1 MSLNIVRDTVTNCIK
16 LGLLLLPLLLTG
28 CAGKMAETTVETMF
42 DSSGKVIT
50 ETTTTIAEAS
60 VKKEEAVHKT
70 LQQYLSV
77 IASTGMR
84 MGWQQVEETHFYPG
98 MSAPVTVVKH
108 MPTFS
113 YVDPSSIQKL
123 PTAPSEHP
131 VWRVGGQALETV
143 AKYGMIGYGIHE
155 VSGVLAAGINGA
167 GGNYYSSSNSSSMST
182 DHSVSDS
189 HNIADSSDN
198 SNTDNSTT
206 DNSDRSTTDNSDRST
221 TDNSVGPVDNSVGPV
236 DNSTGPVDNSTQSAA
251 AQEVIE

>member
-1 MSLNIVRDTVTNCIK
+1 MRYL
-16 LGLLLLPLLLTG
+16 LLLLPLLLTS
-28 CAGKMAETTVETMF
+28 CAGKMSETTVETMF
-42 DSSGKVIT
+42 DNSGRVIT

-70 LQQYLSV
+70 LQKYLSV
-77 IASTGMR
+77 IANTGMR

-131 VWRVGGQALETV
+131 VWRVGGQLLESV

-155 VSGVLAAGINGA
+155 VSGVLADGVKNAGQ
-167 GGNYYSSSNSSSMST
+167 NYYGDASLTNSGNVGRDGWGFNDSYNVGT
-182 DHSVSDS
+182 INETVHEDHSVSDS
-189 HNIADSSDN
+189 SDSSDN
-198 SNTDNSTT
+198 STVPVDSSDNSS
-206 DNSDRSTTDNSDRST
+206 N
-221 TDNSVGPVDNSVGPV
+221 PVDSSDNSVGPV
-236 DNSTGPVDNSTQSAA
+236 DNSTGPVDNSTQPVP
-251 AQEVIE
+251 EVIE

>member
-1 MSLNIVRDTVTNCIK
+1 MRYL
-16 LGLLLLPLLLTG
+16 LLLLPLLMMG

-70 LQQYLSV
+70 LQKYLSV
-77 IASTGMR
+77 IANTGMR

-98 MSAPVTVVKH
+98 MSQPVTVVKH

-131 VWRVGGQALETV
+131 AWRVGGQALETV
-143 AKYGMIGYGIHE
+143 AKYGMIGYGVHE
-155 VSGVLAAGINGA
+155 LSNVLTAGINGA
-167 GGNYYSSSNSSSMST
+167 GGNYYSSSASSSSSMST
-182 DHSVSDS
+182 DNSVSDS
-189 HNIADSSDN
+189 HNS
-198 SNTDNSTT
+198 TDNSTT

-221 TDNSVGPVDNSVGPV
+221 TDNSVGPVDNSDRSTGPV
-236 DNSTGPVDNSTQSAA
+236 DNSTGPVDNSTQPVP
-251 AQEVIE
+251 EVIE